1 MIALEMKIQPRRGF
15 VQFPQPRRN
24 TSVDD
29 LPGLPVMD
37 QTPIGTDPD
46 TGTFREYFAATVA
59 AAAAGA
65 VADMFG
71 TLGFGTQKTHMLNT
85 TITAFLAVKGQT
97 LGHIFNQVHQKP
109 ASRLAVDPLTQ
120 PARYIP
126 KGVPR
131 VKKSVVDAS

>member
-15 VQFPQPRRN
+15 VQFPQPRRD

-29 LPGLPVMD
+29 LPGLPGIN
-37 QTPIGTDPD
+37 QTPIGTDPN
-46 TGTFREYFAATVA
+46 TGTFREHLAATVA

-85 TITAFLAVKGQT
+85 AITAFLAFKGQT
-97 LGHIFNQVHQKP
+97 FGHIFNQVHQQP
-109 ASRLAVDPLTQ
+109 ASRLTVDPLTQ

-126 KGVPR
+126 KGVPK
-131 VKKSVVDAS
+131 VKKSVMDAS